1 MRPFALLA
9 AATMA
14 ACAAKAHPVS
24 TPGFS
29 PQQRAQI
36 VAVMRDA
43 MKKDP
48 GILRDAIVAV
58 QADNDRVEAQAKHDA
73 LSNHHDVLFSA
84 NDPFVGNPRGVTT
97 IVEFYDPRCP
107 YCRQLAPMLTIF
119 VAKDRNIRLVYKD
132 LPILGPASERGS
144 RALLAAARQ
153 GGYDALRAALMR
165 SSSED
170 LSEASIRKA
179 AEKLGLDWQRLHED
193 MESPAIA
200 KHQAANKQ
208 LAQDLDIQGTP
219 TLVIGQ
225 KIVTGADMPTIAA
238 AVANARHDHSLDQS
252 KALVPMSAGAR

>member
-1 MRPFALLA
+1 
-9 AATMA
+9 MA
-14 ACAAKAHPVS
+14 ACAAKVHPIS
-24 TPGFS
+24 TAAFS
-29 PQQRAQI
+29 PAQRAQI

-48 GILRDAIVAV
+48 SILRDAIVAV
-58 QADNDRVEAQAKHDA
+58 QADNDRIEAQAKHDA
-73 LSNHHDVLFSA
+73 LANHHDVLFSA
-84 NDPFVGNPRGVTT
+84 NDPFAGNPRGVTT

-107 YCRQLAPMLTIF
+107 YCRELAPMLTSF
-119 VAKDRNIRLVYKD
+119 VAKDRSIRLVYKD
-132 LPILGPASERGS
+132 LPILGPASELGS

-153 GGYDALRAALMR
+153 GAYDALRAALMR

-179 AEKLGLDWQRLHED
+179 AEKLGLDWRRLHED
-193 MESPAIA
+193 MGSPSIGKQLAV
-200 KHQAANKQ
+200 NKQ

-225 KIVTGADMPTIAA
+225 KIVAGADMPTIAA

-252 KALVPMSAGAR
+252 RAVVPTSAGAR